1 MSFAIRFTCT
11 NYASILQKM
20 KKIYILSYYDALY
33 LFFEFDNHENIMIK
47 NNGAGNR
54 SVGEKIKLI
63 GHYSFFFGGGGF
75 FSDDHSCDVP
85 ICRVL
90 FYL

>member
-20 KKIYILSYYDALY
+20 KKIYIFSYYDSLF

-47 NNGAGNR
+47 KNGAVNR
-54 SVGEKIKLI
+54 SVGGKIKLNRSLFI
-63 GHYSFFFGGGGF
+63 FFRGGGF